1 MAITTA
7 TSDLEAEAIRKTV
20 FNYIESCYSWE
31 GSRMKRALHPR
42 LVKRMVWT
50 DPKTGRTKMY
60 ELSALK
66 LIRDTQGGWGDRKA
80 RVKRTPVAQRQE
92 DMTILDRY
100 KDMAIVRTEA
110 SRGIDYIG
118 LAKFNGKWKIINVLW
133 RERDDTTGH
142 LFAKNAS
149 EVVNS

>member
-60 ELSALK
+60 ELSASK

-110 SRGIDYIG
+110 S
-118 LAKFNGKWKIINVLW
+118 
-133 RERDDTTGH
+133 
-142 LFAKNAS
+142 
-149 EVVNS
+149 